1 MRKVLKKYCKCT
13 SNKDQNRKQFL
24 VDVRNIYAEEF
35 LVKGDAYN
43 LWDNH
48 LRVVDVDPDS
58 GIESTIKGQKVCAV
72 SGDYSNNLPS

>member
-1 MRKVLKKYCKCT
+1 M
-13 SNKDQNRKQFL
+13 
-24 VDVRNIYAEEF
+24 
-35 LVKGDAYN
+35 KGDAYN